1 MRWVLLTVL
10 GLASCSRCTTPA
22 PVDAGVV
29 AVAAA
34 PKTFS
39 TDLRTVLLTI
49 FPEYRGTNVKSGV
62 ARLTRT
68 LEGKADWNAK
78 ARELFAKNRVTE
90 TPAEQGVEG
99 TLDLYR
105 FRILPSPE
113 GATAIVELPVDGDT
127 LGRLYSNP
135 ASLSTSHLGL
145 YLPRENVTI
154 ARDVFDFRLE
164 YEAVTLRRAAFLTRQ
179 VVELMQGNGQ
189 WTLGAVPEGWG
200 PRQSDGGLGEVPEHF
215 SVKLTGVVD
224 GAVVTVSRD
233 GQNVTVEYRLTTFQR
248 AARQEQ

>member
-1 MRWVLLTVL
+1 MKWAVLTLL
-10 GLASCSRCTTPA
+10 GLGSCSKCTPSA
-22 PVDAGVV
+22 PVDAGVDAGLDAGV
-29 AVAAA
+29 EER
-34 PKTFS
+34 KTFS

-49 FPEYRGTNVKSGV
+49 FPEYRGTNVKTGV

-105 FRILPSPE
+105 FRIVPTAD
-113 GATAIVELPVDGDT
+113 GATAMIELPVDGDT

-135 ASLSTSHLGL
+135 ASLSTLHLGL

-154 ARDVFDFRLE
+154 VRDVFQFELV
-164 YEAVTLRRAAFLTRQ
+164 YEAVTIRRAAFLTRQ
-179 VVELMQGNGQ
+179 VVDLMRGNGQ
-189 WTLGAVPEGWG
+189 WTIGAVPEGWG
-200 PRQSDGGLGEVPEHF
+200 PRPGDGGLGEVPERF
-215 SVKLTGVVD
+215 SVQLTGVVD

-233 GQNVTVEYRLTTFQR
+233 GQTVTLEYRLTTFQR
-248 AARQEQ
+248 